1 MLPEAARTLFSK
13 LQKQSSGA
21 FWSVLGTFWSVLS
34 AFRRV
39 LDRSGVVLDGFGV
52 VLDGFG
58 VVLDRSGVD
67 LSGFEPKRS
76 FRAAGSPERSRRDQN
91 RASTEESVSTW
102 G

>member
-21 FWSVLGTFWSVLS
+21 FWSVLGAFWSVLS

-39 LDRSGVVLDGFGV
+39 LDRSGV

-91 RASTEESVSTW
+91 RASTDESVSTW